1 MNINILRLIQCIYQ
15 HCNAAQM
22 EVFIDMLENHPLE
35 QLVAMTTY
43 NFGCKLTAYPGDEY
57 KNPQNH
63 VDIAVE
69 RLINKQDIS

>member
-15 HCNAAQM
+15 FGNASQM
-22 EVFIDMLENHPLE
+22 ETFIDMLENHPLE

-43 NFGCKLTAYPGDEY
+43 NIGSNFSIYMDDVY
-57 KNPQNH
+57 KNPKNH